1 MEECKLYGR
10 CPGVLPLPLPTEPF
24 QWRRLPDI
32 MDPTSASRPFPHIK
46 FPVLPA
52 SGALAPDSN
61 LGLVHPC
68 TAPVPCLKA
77 PAQSWALEGR
87 ACGICVASWN

>member
-1 MEECKLYGR
+1 MEECQLYGR

-32 MDPTSASRPFPHIK
+32 VDPSHVSRPFTHVK

-61 LGLVHPC
+61 LGLVRPC
-68 TAPVPCLKA
+68 TEPLPCQKA
-77 PAQSWALEGR
+77 PAQR
-87 ACGICVASWN
+87 CASDWMTYWGF